1 MRWCHTLGIRILI
14 TTTFINF
21 KPRDISY
28 KFKDNSLRLNVNK
41 LKHKDLKPRPKDSQ
55 DRKPLAWMLMNSPTG

>member
-1 MRWCHTLGIRILI
+1 M
-14 TTTFINF
+14 FSSF
-21 KPRDISY
+21 KPRDNNY

-55 DRKPLAWMLMNSPTG
+55 DWKPLAWMLMNSPIG